1 MINVIKDYNKR
12 GQLEHKLSGLKF
24 QKYAINR
31 FCSSPSEVIMALMNL
46 KSRGISEDIILE
58 QPLGE

>member
-12 GQLEHKLSGLKF
+12 GQLEHKLSELKF
-24 QKYAINR
+24 QKYTINR